1 MDAAW
6 YALHVYSGQEQK
18 VKMHLENE
26 VRKAR
31 LDERIT
37 NVLIPSED
45 VIEMKNG
52 KKKIKNRV
60 FFPGYMLVEM
70 TLDKETTHLVL
81 SVPGV
86 INFVGPKNQPQ
97 RVPQHE
103 IDRILRRVAEKE
115 EPDIVS
121 VPFSAGDDV
130 KVIDGP
136 FNDFSGYVEEVNMEK
151 NKVKVM
157 VSIFGRPT
165 PVELDFLQVEPDN
178 K

>member
-1 MDAAW
+1 
-6 YALHVYSGQEQK
+6 
-18 VKMHLENE
+18 MHLENE

-31 LDERIT
+31 LDERIKS
-37 NVLIPSED
+37 VLIPAED

-52 KKKIKNRV
+52 KKKVKNRV

-70 TLDKETTHLVL
+70 VLDKETTHLVL

-86 INFVGPKNQPQ
+86 INFVGPKNKPQ
-97 RVPQHE
+97 RVPQYE

-121 VPFSAGDDV
+121 VPFSMGDAV
-130 KVIDGP
+130 KVVDGP
-136 FNDFSGYVEEVNMEK
+136 FNDFAGYVEEVNMEK

-165 PVELDFLQVEPDN
+165 PVELDFLQVELDT

>member
-1 MDAAW
+1 MDTAW
-6 YALHVYSGQEQK
+6 YALHVYSGQEHKVQMYLESEVQK
-18 VKMHLENE
+18 EDLGGK
-26 VRKAR
+26 
-31 LDERIT
+31 IT
-37 NVLIPSED
+37 HVLIPSED
-45 VIEMKNG
+45 VIEMKDG

-70 TLDKETTHLVL
+70 LLDKETSHTVL
-81 SVPGV
+81 NVPGV
-86 INFVGPKNQPQ
+86 INFVGPKNTPAK
-97 RVPQHE
+97 VPQHE

-121 VPFSAGDDV
+121 VPFTVGDAI
-130 KVIDGP
+130 KVVDGP
-136 FNDFSGYVEEVNMEK
+136 FNEFSGFVEDVNMEK

-165 PVELDFLQVEPDN
+165 PVELDFLQVMLD